1 MKKKYIEPQMEVVKI
16 KAANM
21 LCGSQMNVNIAPE
34 PTGGQEV
41 TPEYLEELFGA
52 GDAW

>member
-21 LCGSQMNVNIAPE
+21 LCGSQMNVNMIPDDPE
-34 PTGGQEV
+34 LD
-41 TPEYLEELFGA
+41 TPDELQNYFGT